1 MKGRFYFKYFI
12 GARFPA
18 HPEPGSGFKE
28 KFFSGVP
35 IKVCEL
41 RQEGYDTR
49 GNASFGPGRYLGI
62 ANANFTVLDDGDEVH
77 VVVE

>member
-1 MKGRFYFKYFI
+1 M
-12 GARFPA
+12 
-18 HPEPGSGFKE
+18 PGSPHTRNLVLALK
-28 KFFSGVP
+28 KSFSRGVP